1 MLPER
6 KEHGGALTEDRH
18 SPRAI
23 TRATCLSTRPVQDL
37 GGDSEKGP
45 EGERGVGGQRGGCWT
60 DQAGEEGAGQAG
72 RRDLGGTARARA
84 RPQGVGSSCHLSCTA
99 APPTCSSGP
108 GPGRGRVFGGRGA
121 VCGACLSPFL
131 LGSGP
136 PSARTLPRPRK
147 KRTVYLK
154 EQLQE
159 LEKHFW
165 ANRYPSYQ
173 ERVALAAGLNLDE
186 HQVQV
191 WFKNRRAKHSRLPK
205 GRGRGAHMAPRDPGA
220 PNSRSVAA
228 PVDESAPVPESVPV
242 PFPVPAPFP
251 APVPAGPM
259 FPGTPGVCSPAPHG
273 PSRMHPAAEPGTCG
287 RDQAWWASERGS
299 QESVPAPA
307 WPQNSF
313 GADFVPD
320 PLLAPNSTAVFSPQD
335 PLEGP
340 SDPVMSRYQEEG
352 PAEDD
357 SELMTLLNL

>member
-1 MLPER
+1 
-6 KEHGGALTEDRH
+6 
-18 SPRAI
+18 
-23 TRATCLSTRPVQDL
+23 
-37 GGDSEKGP
+37 
-45 EGERGVGGQRGGCWT
+45 
-60 DQAGEEGAGQAG
+60 
-72 RRDLGGTARARA
+72 
-84 RPQGVGSSCHLSCTA
+84 
-99 APPTCSSGP
+99 
-108 GPGRGRVFGGRGA
+108 
-121 VCGACLSPFL
+121 
-131 LGSGP
+131 
-136 PSARTLPRPRK
+136 
-147 KRTVYLK
+147 
-154 EQLQE
+154 
-159 LEKHFW
+159 
-165 ANRYPSYQ
+165 
-173 ERVALAAGLNLDE
+173 
-186 HQVQV
+186 
-191 WFKNRRAKHSRLPK
+191 
-205 GRGRGAHMAPRDPGA
+205 MAPRDPGA

-273 PSRMHPAAEPGTCG
+273 PSRMHPAAEPGTCS
-287 RDQAWWASERGS
+287 RDPAWWAPERGS

-340 SDPVMSRYQEEG
+340 SDPVMSGYQEEG

>member
-1 MLPER
+1 MQ
-6 KEHGGALTEDRH
+6 AADQ
-18 SPRAI
+18 RAGCKSQAPL
-23 TRATCLSTRPVQDL
+23 RVRLGLRQGPGLRLGRPPL
-37 GGDSEKGP
+37 EAP
-45 EGERGVGGQRGGCWT
+45 GVGEGVPHRAVGTSWGRDGG
-60 DQAGEEGAGQAG
+60 
-72 RRDLGGTARARA
+72 
-84 RPQGVGSSCHLSCTA
+84 P
-99 APPTCSSGP
+99 
-108 GPGRGRVFGGRGA
+108 
-121 VCGACLSPFL
+121 
-131 LGSGP
+131 GP

-165 ANRYPSYQ
+165 ANRYPSYR

-205 GRGRGAHMAPRDPGA
+205 GRG
-220 PNSRSVAA
+220 
-228 PVDESAPVPESVPV
+228 
-242 PFPVPAPFP
+242 
-251 APVPAGPM
+251 
-259 FPGTPGVCSPAPHG
+259 TPGVRSPAPHG
-273 PSRMHPAAEPGTCG
+273 PSRMHPAAEPGTCS
-287 RDQAWWASERGS
+287 RDPAWWAPERGS

-340 SDPVMSRYQEEG
+340 SGPVMSGYQEEEG

>member
-6 KEHGGALTEDRH
+6 KEHGGALTEDQQG
-18 SPRAI
+18 PRAI
-23 TRATCLSTRPVQDL
+23 TGATCLSTRPVQDL

-45 EGERGVGGQRGGCWT
+45 EGERGVGGQRGGS
-60 DQAGEEGAGQAG
+60 
-72 RRDLGGTARARA
+72 
-84 RPQGVGSSCHLSCTA
+84 V
-99 APPTCSSGP
+99 PPTCSSGP
-108 GPGRGRVFGGRGA
+108 GPARGRVFGGRGA

-220 PNSRSVAA
+220 PNSRSVPA
-228 PVDESAPVPESVPV
+228 PVAESAPVPESVPV

-259 FPGTPGVCSPAPHG
+259 FPGTPGVRSPALHG
-273 PSRMHPAAEPGTCG
+273 PSRMHPAAEPGTCSL
-287 RDQAWWASERGS
+287 DPAWWAPERGS
-299 QESVPAPA
+299 QESVPAPAPA

-320 PLLAPNSTAVFSPQD
+320 PLLAPSSTAVFSPQD

-340 SDPVMSRYQEEG
+340 SGPVMSGYQEEEG

>member
-1 MLPER
+1 
-6 KEHGGALTEDRH
+6 
-18 SPRAI
+18 
-23 TRATCLSTRPVQDL
+23 
-37 GGDSEKGP
+37 
-45 EGERGVGGQRGGCWT
+45 
-60 DQAGEEGAGQAG
+60 
-72 RRDLGGTARARA
+72 
-84 RPQGVGSSCHLSCTA
+84 
-99 APPTCSSGP
+99 
-108 GPGRGRVFGGRGA
+108 GRVFGGRGA

-173 ERVALAAGLNLDE
+173 ERVALAARLNLDE

-220 PNSRSVAA
+220 PNSRSVPA
-228 PVDESAPVPESVPV
+228 PVAESAPVPESVPV

-259 FPGTPGVCSPAPHG
+259 FPGTPGVRSPALHG
-273 PSRMHPAAEPGTCG
+273 PSRMHPAAEPGTCSL
-287 RDQAWWASERGS
+287 DPAWWAPERGS

-307 WPQNSF
+307 PTWPQNSF
-313 GADFVPD
+313 GADFMPD

-340 SDPVMSRYQEEG
+340 SGPVMSGYQEEEG